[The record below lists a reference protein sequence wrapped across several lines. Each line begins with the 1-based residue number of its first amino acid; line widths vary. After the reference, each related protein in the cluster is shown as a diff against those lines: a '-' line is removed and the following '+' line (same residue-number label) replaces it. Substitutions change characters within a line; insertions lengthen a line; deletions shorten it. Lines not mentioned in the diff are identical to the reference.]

1 MLIPC
6 LTLIWVVGA
15 LGMFVV
21 VFFFLLSC
29 VLGSEARSR
38 TEVDDVSL
46 RDAISE
52 VLSQGKV

>member
-1 MLIPC
+1 
-6 LTLIWVVGA
+6 
-15 LGMFVV
+15 MFVV